1 MFFLGII
8 DMIVL
13 PFNAIIGGLNCVN
26 GSHFCTNPR
35 FNFISGV
42 IGTSMW
48 YGGSMTCIILAFNR
62 FFEMCFPELAKKIF
76 GGRMIY
82 MWLMFPIV
90 YILYSFN
97 EVPLVYNVVHHA
109 FYFDP
114 FAGSPGFQSTRVNL
128 QSPKIRYSD

>member
-1 MFFLGII
+1 
-8 DMIVL
+8 
-13 PFNAIIGGLNCVN
+13 
-26 GSHFCTNPR
+26 
-35 FNFISGV
+35 
-42 IGTSMW
+42 MW

-114 FAGSPGFQSTRVNL
+114 FAGSPRFQSTRVR
-128 QSPKIRYSD
+128 KILKI